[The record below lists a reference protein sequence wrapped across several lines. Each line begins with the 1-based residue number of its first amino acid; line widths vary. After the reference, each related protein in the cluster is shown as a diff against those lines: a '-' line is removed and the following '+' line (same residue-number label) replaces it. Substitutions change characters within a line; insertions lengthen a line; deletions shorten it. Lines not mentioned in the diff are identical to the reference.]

1 MFEGSAGSKLY
12 GAQGK
17 CQTAK
22 ILKYYPPRDTVRLR
36 QSLESLFLQKEPEHM
51 TRWTEK
57 PSSVLENEG
66 IWRNPHMCDS
76 SIGETR
82 CGGETPPSRDRN
94 SSMGRVH
101 CTAVCWC
108 FLITQVHFQDP
119 ESCPTSAP
127 HLYYGIHWGKGAR
140 EEQIV
145 AQHALRAVTDWLVV
159 QYHISNR
166 RDLIKS
172 C

>member
-1 MFEGSAGSKLY
+1 
-12 GAQGK
+12 
-17 CQTAK
+17 
-22 ILKYYPPRDTVRLR
+22 
-36 QSLESLFLQKEPEHM
+36 
-51 TRWTEK
+51 
-57 PSSVLENEG
+57 
-66 IWRNPHMCDS
+66 
-76 SIGETR
+76 
-82 CGGETPPSRDRN
+82 
-94 SSMGRVH
+94 MGRVH

-127 HLYYGIHWGKGAR
+127 YLYYGIHWGKGAR